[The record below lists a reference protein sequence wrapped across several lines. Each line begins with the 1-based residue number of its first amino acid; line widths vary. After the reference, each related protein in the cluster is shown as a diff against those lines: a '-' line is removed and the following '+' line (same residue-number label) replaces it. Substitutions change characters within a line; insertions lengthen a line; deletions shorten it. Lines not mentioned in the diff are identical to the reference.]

1 MTANPRSHLLT
12 ARSSPP
18 MRFRTCEDAHGKATR
33 CDPLAQAAVA
43 NTGAPLT
50 MCYEDGFIGY
60 SGMRPVAM
68 SPSSGAVPMQAIPT
82 LTHAFRAFAGQMG
95 VEYDR
100 RRGAFIPTG
109 SDVLLERDGVYF
121 LVTRRASSRLLPGRA
136 STMRCIPH
144 VYSRTHLST
153 RRATVRSCSPSSP
166 RYDVSTSYAASSSIR
181 ASCTVASSWPM
192 PHPTVP
198 NAP

>member
-1 MTANPRSHLLT
+1 MLT

-18 MRFRTCEDAHGKATR
+18 MGALSYVKDAHGKGHPMRSRAR
-33 CDPLAQAAVA
+33 GSRREHGCAAHHVLRGRFHRIFWYAPCGDVA
-43 NTGAPLT
+43 KLGCCAYAGDSDL
-50 MCYEDGFIGY
+50 DA
-60 SGMRPVAM
+60 R
-68 SPSSGAVPMQAIPT
+68 
-82 LTHAFRAFAGQMG
+82 LRAFAGQMG

-109 SDVLLERDGVYF
+109 SDVLLERDGVIF
-121 LVTRRASSRLLPGRA
+121 WVTRRASSRLLPGRA